1 MFSSESWLS
10 NQQAGFYNGVATQS
24 LRFNRA
30 DSPELSYTPSASN
43 RKTYVIS
50 TWLKLGSNFDQFR
63 TIFGTGGGTSRDR
76 LQVFNNSKLVFNI
89 NDGTDGSLTTNA
101 VLRDCSAWYHIVA
114 MFDTRQVT
122 DTNRMKLYVNGQE
135 KSYSATTYPS
145 QDYEG
150 RINQNAEHFIGNSSA
165 DNFYLDGYLAE
176 FNFIDGLS
184 FFSDTSGT
192 PNPSFNINSFGELK
206 NGVWIPIEYT
216 GSYGTNG
223 YRLEFKQTGTGTASS
238 STIGADTSG
247 NDNHLS
253 SGGITASDCDMPDS
267 PENNFAT
274 FNGVDTR
281 FRSELAEGNLNLRA
295 TTYSSGNF
303 GHSICTFP
311 IPSSGK
317 WYIEAYGLNIT
328 GNNTTSIG
336 IMDRNVVSTS
346 ATQVNYSIT
355 TDEGFDGIRQGHY
368 SSPFMRIVVD
378 GTQSGSD
385 ISFTNQSAISAL
397 AIDVDNGYIYVG
409 GNDGTGG
416 TGSEIT
422 WRDYAD
428 GSTGSS
434 NVDPTSGSSG
444 TGGIAR
450 TFTNNDIIVC
460 DVSVS
465 GDNSSKSQVYLN
477 AGQDSSFA
485 GNLTAQGN
493 SDANGIGDFYYQV
506 PDGYLALCAS
516 NLPEPTISPNED
528 TQADDYFN
536 TVTYIG
542 TGSTQSITGVGFQP
556 DWVWIK
562 RRNGVAGQILQD
574 SSRGSTL
581 RLRADNTD
589 PEITTSTA
597 VTSFDTNG
605 FTLGTEGGVNTNTG
619 TYVAWNWKANGGTTS
634 SNTDGSITSTVQANT
649 DAGFS
654 IVSFTGNGSND
665 ATIGHGLGTTP
676 AMIITKNRDDSVSW
690 RAWHQDLTSTYVLL
704 LNSTV
709 AETAP
714 AGQSNGYIKTVGS
727 STYSVYQGNVD
738 TNGVNGSGDAMIAYC
753 FAEIEGY
760 SKFGSYIGN
769 GSTDGPFVYTGFR
782 PAWVMMKNTT
792 TSGNSWVIQ
801 DKARS
806 TYNEVNAYLLANDSG
821 AEGTGVPLDFLSN
834 GFKMTSASQNDSGAN
849 FIYMAFAENPFKYA
863 NAR

>member
-1 MFSSESWLS
+1 MFSPDQWAASTGV
-10 NQQAGFYNGVATQS
+10 AFYNGVATQS
-24 LRFNRA
+24 LRFDSSDSAYLSLSPAPSGDSRKKFTFSCWVKRCAVGTEHVLFSAGANASSATGIVYFYFSSSDTLAWYRQFSGSA
-30 DSPELSYTPSASN
+30 DTHYITSA
-43 RKTYVIS
+43 KY
-50 TWLKLGSNFDQFR
+50 
-63 TIFGTGGGTSRDR
+63 RD
-76 LQVFNNSKLVFNI
+76 
-89 NDGTDGSLTTNA
+89 T
-101 VLRDCSAWYHIVA
+101 SAWYHVVLVEDANTTSHKI
-114 MFDTRQVT
+114 
-122 DTNRMKLYVNGQE
+122 YVNGVEQA
-135 KSYSATTYPS
+135 YATTTAGTNTNS
-145 QDYEG
+145 AVGSTEIHTIG
-150 RINQNAEHFIGNSSA
+150 RRSWTASSYLNGYMAEVNFL
-165 DNFYLDGYLAE
+165 DNIAVGETDGYLDE
-176 FNFIDGLS
+176 
-184 FFSDTSGT
+184 
-192 PNPSFNINSFGELK
+192 FGELK
-206 NGVWIPIEYT
+206 NGVWIPKEYT

-223 YRLEFKQTGTGTASS
+223 FRLQFNQTGTGTPSS

-247 NDNHLS
+247 NDNHFIS
-253 SGGITASDCDMPDS
+253 SGIVASDCDMPDS

-368 SSPFMRIVVD
+368 SSPFMRIIVD

-506 PDGYLALCAS
+506 PDGYLALCTA
-516 NLPEPTISPNED
+516 NLPEPTISPNADE
-528 TQADDYFN
+528 QADSYFN
-536 TVTYIG
+536 TVLYTG
-542 TGSTQSITGVGFQP
+542 TGASGNAITGVGFQP
-556 DWVWIK
+556 DWLWIK
-562 RRNGVAGQILQD
+562 RRNGATSHRLID
-574 SSRGSTL
+574 SSRGSGFYL
-581 RLRADNTD
+581 QSNTTGA
-589 PEITTSTA
+589 EASTSGIF
-597 VTSFDTNG
+597 TSFDSDGFTVEGTANATNG
-605 FTLGTEGGVNTNTG
+605 SGN

-634 SNTDGSITSTVQANT
+634 SNTTGDITSTVQASA
-649 DAGFS
+649 DSGFS
-654 IVSFTGNGSND
+654 MVLYSGNGSNPS
-665 ATIGHGLGTTP
+665 TVGHSLGKKP
-676 AMIITKNRDDSVSW
+676 DLLIVKSRDDADNWLVGSDTISGW
-690 RAWHQDLTSTYVLL
+690 NWYSDYLHLQATSAKMTDANGTGFNSAPTSTVFSVGAY
-704 LNSTV
+704 LN
-709 AETAP
+709 
-714 AGQSNGYIKTVGS
+714 GS
-727 STYSVYQGNVD
+727 SENY
-738 TNGVNGSGDAMIAYC
+738 IAYL
-753 FAEIEGY
+753 FTSIDGY
-760 SKFGSYIGN
+760 SKIGTYIGN
-769 GSTDGPFVYTGFR
+769 GSTDGTFVYTGFR
-782 PAWVMMKNTT
+782 PAFIITKRSDGANR
-792 TSGNSWVIQ
+792 WVIE
-801 DKARS
+801 DAVRD
-806 TYNEVNAYLLANDSG
+806 TYNQVEKYLSASENNAEATSSSR
-821 AEGTGVPLDFLSN
+821 AFDFLSN
-834 GFKMTSASQNDSGAN
+834 GFKARGTDPDINNSGGN
-849 FIYMAFAENPFKYA
+849 YIYMAFAENPFKYA